1 MPPHPQGHDG
11 SPCYNREVQLVAGW
25 VETPARS
32 GEGAEKLVVKFFH
45 LVFSERSLY
54 VTFIEWPV
62 MGDKRKTLYQWSY
75 LCPGFREDGLAVGV
89 TARKAMN
96 FGGSGGVIIGR
107 RLD

>member
-1 MPPHPQGHDG
+1 
-11 SPCYNREVQLVAGW
+11 
-25 VETPARS
+25 
-32 GEGAEKLVVKFFH
+32 
-45 LVFSERSLY
+45 
-54 VTFIEWPV
+54 
-62 MGDKRKTLYQWSY
+62 MGDKRESLYQWSY